1 MKPIATNTNDFETL
15 RTLGQIY
22 VDKTAQLHRM
32 ITDPSRSYFFCAR
45 PRRFGKSLSVT
56 TMKSIFLGHR
66 EFFEDLAIAK
76 TAYDWKKH
84 VVIHLNWGDVDVS
97 NLSAFEDTLETA
109 VRTAL
114 VAAGWQ
120 YDKAM
125 RPSSNLGAAI
135 DFFGSIRHDP
145 NKEEEKDKGDGVVV
159 LIDEYDDPVAK
170 ALADVELAEQIRSR
184 LAAIYAQFKDRT
196 DKIRFLYITGV
207 SKFTKLSIFS
217 TLSSLNDISFE
228 DDYAELYG
236 YTEEELTANFDEY
249 LHAKAERMK
258 LSYDDFRAE
267 LKRWF
272 NGYRFAEDN
281 PVTVYNPVSI
291 ALTLLST
298 LPRFKATWTSTGRA
312 STLMNF
318 IKREGAI
325 SIDPDRTVSAGDA
338 DFDVADLSNIRE
350 TGLLYQTGY
359 LTIADCVD
367 GLFTLRVPDEEVR
380 QDLAS
385 LIAGAYAGKDAQ
397 WSASL
402 GIKLRAGQWDDF
414 FDGLR
419 CLYAKLPYGARE
431 KRERKNE
438 AAYARPLCMLLA
450 AQGFRYDP
458 EVVQTLGRSDLIAE
472 HPCGIYIFELK
483 IDKPADEGLK
493 QIHERGYAEPY
504 KSRGLPIYAFGLSF
518 KSKTRQFVD
527 GKVEKIA

>member
-1 MKPIATNTNDFETL
+1 MKPIATETNDFETL
-15 RTLGQIY
+15 RKQGQIY
-22 VDKTAQLHRM
+22 VDKTAHLHKM
-32 ITDPSRSYFFCAR
+32 ITDPSRKFFFCAR

-56 TMKSIFLGHR
+56 TMKSIFRGHR

-76 TAYDWKKH
+76 TDYDWKKYP
-84 VVIHLNWGDVDVS
+84 VIHLNWGKVS
-97 NLSAFEDTLETA
+97 VSSLAKFEESIATA
-109 VRTAL
+109 VKNAL
-114 VAAGWQ
+114 TEAGCA
-120 YDKAM
+120 YDPALI
-125 RPSSNLGAAI
+125 PSDNLGNAI
-135 DFFGSIRHDP
+135 DCFA
-145 NKEEEKDKGDGVVV
+145 EKTSGGVVI

-170 ALADVELAEQIRSR
+170 ALANVELAEQIRTH
-184 LAAIYAQFKDRT
+184 LADIYAQFKDRT

-217 TLSSLNDISFE
+217 TLSNLNDISFE

-249 LHAKAERMK
+249 LHRKAERMK

-272 NGYRFAEDN
+272 NGYRFAKGN

-291 ALTLLST
+291 SLS
-298 LPRFKATWTSTGRA
+298 LYSSASFLEPTWTSTGRA
-312 STLMNF
+312 STLMNY
-318 IKREGAI
+318 IKREGAL
-325 SIDPDRTVSAGDA
+325 SIDPDRTIDAGEL
-338 DFDVADLSNIRE
+338 DFDVADLLNIQPI
-350 TGLLYQTGY
+350 GMLYQTGY
-359 LTIADCVD
+359 LTIADYSY
-367 GLFTLRVPDEEVR
+367 GLYKLRVPDEEVR
-380 QDLAS
+380 QDLAA
-385 LIAGAYAGKDAQ
+385 LVAGAYAGKDAQ

-402 GIKLRAGQWDDF
+402 GIKLRAGRWDDF

-483 IDKPADEGLK
+483 IDQSADEGLK

-518 KSKTRQFVD
+518 DSQTRQFVD